1 MNLKVTLIQSELYW
15 QNKEANLAMFE
26 ERIWQIEEAT
36 DLIVLPE
43 MFSTG
48 FTMQAKELAE
58 PMNFHT
64 FRWLVNMAKRKNSS
78 IVGSFIVKENDKYF
92 NRLMLVKADETFF
105 VYDKRH
111 LFRMAKEHET
121 FSEGT
126 EKVFPEIKG
135 WKILPLV
142 CYDLRFPVWS
152 RNVNLEYDALIYV
165 ANWPKARR
173 TAWQTLL
180 KARAVENLAYVVG
193 VNRVGKDGNDIEY
206 AGDSA
211 VIDPKGHLIFE
222 QADTEFIQTF
232 ELDKEALDQY
242 RQKFPA
248 YLDADNFE
256 IKL

>member
-1 MNLKVTLIQSELYW
+1 MNLKVTLIQSNLHW
-15 QNKEANLAMFE
+15 QNKDANMAMFE
-26 ERIWQIEEAT
+26 EKIWQIEDET

-48 FTMQAKELAE
+48 FTMEAKELAE

-64 FRWLVNMAKRKNSS
+64 FRWLANMAKQKNTN
-78 IVGSFIVKENDKYF
+78 IVGSFIVKEDKKYF
-92 NRLMLVKADETFF
+92 NRLVLMQADETFF

-126 EKVFPEIKG
+126 EKVLPEIKG
-135 WKILPLV
+135 WKILPLI
-142 CYDLRFPVWS
+142 CYDLRFPIWS
-152 RNVNLEYDALIYV
+152 RNVNLAYDALIYV

-180 KARAVENLAYVVG
+180 KARAVENLAYVIA
-193 VNRVGKDGNDIEY
+193 VNRVGEDGNKIAY
-206 AGDSA
+206 SGDSA

-222 QADTEFIQTF
+222 QADTEFIKTF
-232 ELDKEALDQY
+232 ELDKEALVKY
-242 RQKFPA
+242 REKFPA
-248 YLDADNFE
+248 YLDADTFE
-256 IKL
+256 ISL